1 MTQPATPQTRDCARR
16 TVARRAYSR
25 IATSAALAVATM
37 LATASA
43 TAATTVTAASSTS
56 SPIEPSF
63 AGGLAQ
69 TIFGLAIVLALIW
82 GAAWL
87 LRRLNVGAPSA
98 GSAIRVLASQ
108 AIGQRE
114 RVVLVEVA
122 DQWLVLG
129 VAPGQVNGL
138 ATLPKGELPVRSVA
152 SSPFASLLARAR
164 NRDGN
169 AGGDA

>member
-1 MTQPATPQTRDCARR
+1 MTQRATAQPRDCARR
-16 TVARRAYSR
+16 TVVRRGYSR
-25 IATSAALAVATM
+25 VATLAALAAATM
-37 LATASA
+37 LSSSSV
-43 TAATTVTAASSTS
+43 TAATATTAASSTS

-114 RVVLVEVA
+114 RIVLVEVA
-122 DQWLVLG
+122 GQWLVLG
-129 VAPGQVNGL
+129 VAPGQVTGL
-138 ATLPKGELPVRSVA
+138 ATLPKGELPARSVA

-164 NRDGN
+164 NRDGH